1 MDDNS
6 ADRDLPG
13 GKNGGS
19 RDPKGVARAEDDFE
33 KLYQESI
40 ENPEEGEIIRGVVI
54 KVLKEYVAVNINRK
68 SEGMLPLTDL
78 TDGERESL
86 SPGDPLDVMVERYDS
101 TQGFVLLSREK
112 VLRVRIWDDLQK
124 ANDEGTPAQG
134 TIVAKVKGGFTVDIG
149 GVKAFLPGSQVD
161 IRPVRDNEA
170 VIGSR
175 GSSRS

>member
-1 MDDNS
+1 MTIPQTGTFP
-6 ADRDLPG
+6 RERTG
-13 GKNGGS
+13 
-19 RDPKGVARAEDDFE
+19 DPRT
-33 KLYQESI
+33 
-40 ENPEEGEIIRGVVI
+40 R
-54 KVLKEYVAVNINRK
+54 
-68 SEGMLPLTDL
+68 
-78 TDGERESL
+78 RESL

-161 IRPVRDNEA
+161 IRPVRDDEA
-170 VIGSR
+170 VIGLQGTVKGLKLSR
-175 GSSRS
+175 KKANG